1 MDLMDE
7 DLPVVRPEFKVDTR
21 DKAEWAMT
29 ALARAERNLTDKR
42 HAAQVLIARIQ
53 ERCEQMCKRD
63 VDTVAKM
70 TDLLHPWAQVEIAK
84 SGGQKHVK
92 LVAGDIGYRQNPER
106 IEWVGTETDLAALP
120 DELKRVKIE
129 PNKVAAKK
137 LIKEKG
143 ELPAGFEIVAGDI
156 QWYVKTNL
164 DGLPDGALDMLE
176 AEPPA

>member
-1 MDLMDE
+1 MDLVE
-7 DLPVVRPEFKVDTR
+7 DDVPVVRPEFAVDTR

-29 ALARAERNLTDKR
+29 TLARAERSIFDKR
-42 HAAQVLIARIQ
+42 NAAQVLMVRIQ

-63 VDTVAKM
+63 ADTVAKM
-70 TDLLHPWAQVEIAK
+70 TDLLHPWAQKEIAK

-92 LVAGDIGYRQNPER
+92 LVAGDIGFRQNPER
-106 IEWVGTETDLAALP
+106 IDWVGTDTDLAALP

-137 LIKEKG
+137 SIKEKG

-164 DGLPDGALDMLE
+164 DGLPDGALDMLDT
-176 AEPPA
+176 EPPK